1 MRLEDVIMQITK
13 IEIQKKRKDR
23 YNIYIDDEFRF
34 GVDEGTLIDFDLR
47 KDREI
52 SEEEVEKI
60 ENEEVVVKAFNS
72 AMRSLKLRDRS
83 EKEIRDKLKQK
94 ELAVS
99 AIDKAI
105 KKLYR
110 LEFLNDKRFAE
121 MFVRDRMKLKP
132 KGKRVLSLELAQK
145 GIDKDIIEEV
155 LSELVGGEEELD
167 LAKRVFEKAEKK
179 YGGPED
185 SEAKQKIIKYMVSKG
200 FSWDDISKIIDR
212 I

>member
-1 MRLEDVIMQITK
+1 MQITR
-13 IEIQKKRKDR
+13 IEVQKKRKDR

-52 SEEEVEKI
+52 SEEEIEKI
-60 ENEEVVVKAFNS
+60 ENQEVVVAGFNS

-94 ELAVS
+94 EFNQSVIEKV
-99 AIDKAI
+99 ID
-105 KKLYR
+105 KLYR

-132 KGKRVLSLELAQK
+132 KGKRVLSLELLQK
-145 GIDKDIIEEV
+145 GVSKDTVEEV
-155 LSELVGGEEELD
+155 LQELVGEDEETE
-167 LAKRVFEKAEKK
+167 LAKKVYAKAVKK
-179 YGGPED
+179 YGSPED
-185 SEAKQKIIKYMVSKG
+185 SEAKQKIIKYMMSKG
-200 FSWDDISKIIDR
+200 FSFDVIRELFKN
-212 I
+212 